1 MNNNIDTFT
10 SFSEQNEINQNILN
24 DYSNSVLSDEDDNN
38 KYDENSY
45 INEIENY
52 TNNRAT
58 YNFEVKKKYNVI
70 DYLNFNED
78 ESKKQQCYKKIEQIL
93 NELNKTLPR
102 NIITQIIFQSYNYQM
117 KYPRKRLTTI
127 VPIVTYRIL
136 KKNNIKTVSLKDL
149 KTKLNF
155 KRKTY
160 FKNEKLFRE
169 PSPDVEHK
177 ILNLKYISQ
186 NTINI
191 NHKKQNY
198 SELVLCSLTK
208 YIKKIKDKIQLNIN
222 VIKPKKNKISNSKE
236 LSHNQKISNNQT
248 IITIYN
254 KISENEKSIKE
265 LYYNPVTAELD
276 NCLKQCKSFIYNF
289 NNKEESTS
297 DTNIT
302 YPTINI
308 REDDGGK
315 IHDEN
320 SFNNFFESKIDNDNL
335 ALGLLKYFIDENNVI
350 SLSYQKLKEIL
361 NCNIYRIKKSILYI
375 KQYFNNYINNID

>member
-1 MNNNIDTFT
+1 MNNIDEY
-10 SFSEQNEINQNILN
+10 SSYSEQNEINQNILN
-24 DYSNSVLSDEDDNN
+24 DYSNSVLSEEDDIN
-38 KYDENSY
+38 KYDENSF
-45 INEIENY
+45 INEINNY
-52 TNNRAT
+52 SNNKTN
-58 YNFEVKKKYNVI
+58 YNFEVKKKYNTI

-93 NELNKTLPR
+93 NELNQKLPR
-102 NIITQIIFQSYNYQM
+102 NIITQIIFHSYNFQ
-117 KYPRKRLTTI
+117 KKFPRKQLATI
-127 VPIVTYRIL
+127 VPIVTYKIL
-136 KKNNIKTVSLKDL
+136 KKNNIATISLKDL

-155 KRKTY
+155 KCKTY
-160 FKNEKLFRE
+160 FKNEKLFSE
-169 PSPDVEHK
+169 LNPNTEHK
-177 ILNLKYISQ
+177 ILNLKYNNK

-191 NHKKQNY
+191 NHKNKNY
-198 SELVLCSLTK
+198 SELVLNSLIK
-208 YIKKIKDKIQLNIN
+208 YIKKIKDKIYLNIN
-222 VIKPKKNKISNSKE
+222 VIKPKNKKISNKKE
-236 LSHNQKISNNQT
+236 LIEQKISNNET

-254 KISENEKSIKE
+254 KISENEKNTKE
-265 LYYNPVTAELD
+265 LYYNPVIEELD

-297 DTNIT
+297 ETNIT

-308 REDDGGK
+308 KEDDGGK